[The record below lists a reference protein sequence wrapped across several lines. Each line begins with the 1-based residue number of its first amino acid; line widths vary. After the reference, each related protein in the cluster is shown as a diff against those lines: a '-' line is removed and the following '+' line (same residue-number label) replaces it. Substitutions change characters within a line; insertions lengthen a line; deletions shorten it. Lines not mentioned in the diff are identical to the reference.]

1 MAQHGKDTVVL
12 HNQYNLTS
20 SLDSASI
27 DRSIAALDTT
37 VFGLNSR
44 TYKPGQKDG
53 TISVEGFADPA
64 AAGIDTI
71 LSNSFGSASTSVTV
85 SLGQTAGSNAYLMDA
100 IENQYSTSSSVTE
113 MVRIT
118 GEYQAAQDGVDAGVL
133 LLPVTTAT
141 SAGFVNGD
149 TYDRGTATK
158 TGAVGILHVT
168 ATDRTDADETMDV
181 LIQHSASSDM
191 SGATTLIAFTTG
203 TTVPVAERVETTTD
217 PLRYIRASY
226 TIAGTTPS
234 FTFAVSWA
242 AR

>member
-53 TISVEGFADPA
+53 SVSVEGFADPA

-85 SLGQTAGSNAYLMDA
+85 SLGQTAGSNACLMDA
-100 IENQYSTSSSVTE
+100 IENQYATTSSVTE

-141 SAGFVNGD
+141 SSANGD

-168 ATDRTDADETMDV
+168 ATDRTTGDETMDV
-181 LIQHSASSDM
+181 VIQHSASSDM
-191 SGATTLIAFTTG
+191 SGAATLIAFTTG